1 MSLITIDDQG
11 HSLYYEDTGS
21 PSNARGIYTTFM
33 IVHGTGFHGQIFR
46 RLLPF
51 APQHNIRLVFINRRD
66 YPRSSPYIN
75 EDLEKISANDAGM
88 NNEFAKARASEFA
101 RFIKTFIEKE
111 NIPKASS
118 DWKRGG
124 IVLMAWSSG
133 NAYTLPLLSYA
144 DSIPEDTRLFIEP
157 YLRSLILFDMPRW
170 IVGVPQLPDPL
181 RDDSLSEEER
191 VQRFNIWVSSYYSHK
206 SLTSRNIIDLERV
219 ADNDPSIR
227 KSTFEALT
235 REEIKE
241 TAYAPPSMGSELAFR
256 NGSPAIYVERVRC
269 ALFDDEL
276 AKYWPRF
283 GVDVVWGEKS
293 IWVVVDATWE
303 LQKAREKADKEGIV
317 GRPLRFFMIP
327 GANHFVSGASTLI
340 KLDCQEFMYL
350 SQPHWDKPEMAMKFF
365 ANIIDH

>member
-1 MSLITIDDQG
+1 MSLATIDDQG

-21 PSNARGIYTTFM
+21 PSNAEGIYTTLM
-33 IVHGTGFHGQIFR
+33 VVHGTGFHSQIFR
-46 RLLPF
+46 RLPPF
-51 APQHNIRLVFINRRD
+51 ALQHNIRLVFINRRD
-66 YPRSSPYIN
+66 YPGSSPYT
-75 EDLEKISANDAGM
+75 EGDLKRISADNAEM

-101 RFIKTFIEKE
+101 QFIKTFIEKE

-157 YLRSLILFDMPRW
+157 YIRSLILFDMPRW
-170 IVGVPQLPDPL
+170 IAGALQLPDPL
-181 RDDSLSEEER
+181 RDLSLSEEER

-206 SLTSRNIIDLERV
+206 SLTSRNIVDLEHV
-219 ADNDPSIR
+219 ADDDPTIR

-235 REEIKE
+235 LEEIKE
-241 TAYAPPSMGSELAFR
+241 TAFAPPSTGSELAFR
-256 NGSPAIYVERVRC
+256 NGDPVIYAERMRR

-276 AKYWPRF
+276 AKYWPRV
-283 GVDVVWGEKS
+283 GIDVVWGENS
-293 IWVVVDATWE
+293 IWVVVDAAWE
-303 LQKAREKADKEGIV
+303 LQKAHEKADNEKIV

-327 GANHFVSGASTLI
+327 GANHF
-340 KLDCQEFMYL
+340 
-350 SQPHWDKPEMAMKFF
+350 PHWDKPEMTMEFF